1 MNINKDRLI
10 SKYKEEEQV
19 QHKIDSQLHR
29 SMHLIGR
36 KLMTYYKFLK
46 FPDQKVKNLML
57 DKPK

>member
-19 QHKIDSQLHR
+19 QHKIDSQLHQ
-29 SMHLIGR
+29 SMNLIRR

-46 FPDQKVKNLML
+46 FLREL
-57 DKPK
+57 DEIKRRF